1 MIGVTQRNPMHE
13 TLAIDIAT
21 ELAEGF
27 ALPPGGI
34 PTSVLADVV
43 LPESER
49 PFHARHAADRFDDEV
64 LPVISSAHLACG
76 LHSGDP
82 LMIQR
87 VVPLLVA
94 CGVQIGAH
102 PSYPDVF
109 NFGQER
115 IPMAPDELV
124 AVLLYQFGALQ
135 GVLTAHGERVRHV
148 KCHGALYFDIAEEA
162 WACDCLIA
170 AVKAFD
176 PTMTLVLPAGTPC
189 VDQARA
195 AGLAAVEEGYADR
208 GYGTDGRILPRHHPK
223 ALIDSATDAARQV
236 IGMSRDGRVTTDD
249 GSTIPLRARTFCLHS
264 DTPSAGEFARAI
276 VEAVRRDG
284 IDIKPIGALA
294 AD

>member
-1 MIGVTQRNPMHE
+1 MRE

-27 ALPPGGI
+27 ALPPAGI
-34 PTSVLADVV
+34 PASILADIV
-43 LPESER
+43 LPESDR
-49 PFHARHAADRFDDEV
+49 VFHARHAADRFDDQV

-87 VVPLLVA
+87 LVPLLIA
-94 CGVQIGAH
+94 QGVQIGAH

-109 NFGQER
+109 NFGQDR
-115 IPMAPDELV
+115 IPMTPDELV
-124 AVLLYQFGALQ
+124 AVLLYQLGALQ
-135 GVLTAHGERVRHV
+135 GVLAAHGERVRHV

-170 AVKAFD
+170 AAKAFD
-176 PTMTLVLPAGTPC
+176 PAITLVLPAGTPS
-189 VDQARA
+189 VAQARA
-195 AGLAAVEEGYADR
+195 AGCAVVEEGYADR

-223 ALIDSATDAARQV
+223 ALIVSAEAAARQV
-236 IGMSRDGRVTTDD
+236 IGMARDAQVTADD
-249 GSTIPLRARTFCLHS
+249 GSTVPLSARTFCLHS

-284 IDIKPIGALA
+284 IDIKPIHALTA
-294 AD
+294 E